1 MSHWLA
7 ILLALFFSAFFSGM
21 EIAFISSNR
30 LHLELQNKKGL
41 FPYGIISYLVK
52 HPGKFIATLLIG
64 NNIALVYYGQMMHEV
79 MVTIP
84 FINVSVSPYI
94 WLLLETGI
102 STFFILFFAEF
113 LPKAIFRA
121 RAEEALKNFAL
132 PGMFFYIFLFPLSTL
147 VNGISNFI
155 LRVFFKV
162 DNEADNEIFSRVD
175 LDHYILEKT
184 DATLDEDIDHE
195 IEIFKN
201 ALDFSEQKAREF
213 MIPRTEMETISETE
227 SVKNLKKQFISSGY
241 SKILVYREDVDQIIG
256 YVHAFEL
263 FKKPENLKS
272 ILRPVTFIPESMKAN
287 EVLDLLTKQNRSIAV
302 VIDEFGGTSGMLTLE
317 DVVEELF
324 GEIAD
329 EHDIES
335 LTETQLSD
343 TELVLSARHEIA
355 HLNTK
360 YKLNLPE
367 SENYNTISGMI
378 FESTESIPEKG
389 EKVTIGDYT
398 FVVTRVSS
406 NRLEEVKLILPD
418 DD

>member
-7 ILLALFFSAFFSGM
+7 ILLALIFSAFFSGM

-79 MVTIP
+79 MVPFFDLTI
-84 FINVSVSPYI
+84 SPYV
-94 WLLLETGI
+94 WLLFETSI
-102 STFFILFFAEF
+102 STLFILFFAEF

-121 RAEEALKNFAL
+121 RAEEALKSFAL
-132 PGMFFYIFLFPLSTL
+132 PGLFFYIFLFPLSTL
-147 VNGISNFI
+147 INAISNFI
-155 LRVFFKV
+155 LKVFFKV
-162 DNEADNEIFSRVD
+162 DQEANDAIFSRVD

-184 DATLDEDIDHE
+184 DASLDEDIDHE

-201 ALDFSEQKAREF
+201 ALDFSQQKAREF
-213 MIPRTEMETISETE
+213 MIPRTEMETIAETE
-227 SVKNLKKQFISSGY
+227 SVKNLKKQFINSGY
-241 SKILVYREDVDQIIG
+241 SKILVFREDVDQIIG

-287 EVLDLLTKQNRSIAV
+287 EVLDLLTKENRSIAV

-329 EHDIES
+329 EHDVENLID
-335 LTETQLSD
+335 TQLND
-343 TELVLSARHEIA
+343 REFVFSARHEIDN
-355 HLNTK
+355 LNTK

-367 SENYNTISGMI
+367 SESYNTLSGMI
-378 FESTESIPEKG
+378 FETTESIPEKG
-389 EKVTIGDYT
+389 EKVMIGDYT
-398 FVVTRVSS
+398 FVITRVSS
-406 NRLEEVKLILPD
+406 NRLEEVKLILPEED
-418 DD
+418 

>member
-7 ILLALFFSAFFSGM
+7 ILLALIFSAFFSGM

-30 LHLELQNKKGL
+30 LHLELQKKKGL

-79 MVTIP
+79 MLP
-84 FINVSVSPYI
+84 FFNISISPYI
-94 WLLLETGI
+94 WLLFETVI
-102 STFFILFFAEF
+102 STLFILFFAEF

-132 PGMFFYIFLFPLSTL
+132 PGMFFYVFLFPLSTL
-147 VNGISNFI
+147 VNSISNF
-155 LRVFFKV
+155 LLKVFFKV
-162 DNEADNEIFSRVD
+162 DHEDENAIFSRVD

-227 SVKNLKKQFISSGY
+227 SVKTLKKQFISSGY

-287 EVLDLLTKQNRSIAV
+287 EVLDLLTQQNRSIAV

-329 EHDIES
+329 EHDVES
-335 LTETQLSD
+335 LTETQLS
-343 TELVLSARHEIA
+343 EREFVLSARHEIDN
-355 HLNTK
+355 LNTK
-360 YKLNLPE
+360 YKLHLPE

-378 FESTESIPEKG
+378 FESTESIPVKG
-389 EKVTIGDYT
+389 EKVVIGDYT

-406 NRLEEVKLILPD
+406 NRLEEVKLILPEED
-418 DD
+418 

>member
-7 ILLALFFSAFFSGM
+7 ILLALIFSAFFSGM

-79 MVTIP
+79 MVPFFDLTI
-84 FINVSVSPYI
+84 SPYV
-94 WLLLETGI
+94 WLLFETSI
-102 STFFILFFAEF
+102 STLFILFFAEF

-121 RAEEALKNFAL
+121 RAEEALKSFAI
-132 PGMFFYIFLFPLSTL
+132 PGLFFYIFLFPLSTL
-147 VNGISNFI
+147 INAISNFI
-155 LRVFFKV
+155 LKVFFKV
-162 DNEADNEIFSRVD
+162 DQEANDAIFSRVD

-184 DATLDEDIDHE
+184 DASLDEDIDHE

-201 ALDFSEQKAREF
+201 ALDFSQQKAREF
-213 MIPRTEMETISETE
+213 MIPRTEMETIAETE
-227 SVKNLKKQFISSGY
+227 SVKNLKKQFINSGY
-241 SKILVYREDVDQIIG
+241 SKILVFREDVDQIIG

-287 EVLDLLTKQNRSIAV
+287 EVLDLLTKENRSIAV

-329 EHDIES
+329 EHDVENLID
-335 LTETQLSD
+335 TQLND
-343 TELVLSARHEIA
+343 REFVFSARHEIDN
-355 HLNTK
+355 LNTK

-367 SENYNTISGMI
+367 SESYNTLSGMI
-378 FESTESIPEKG
+378 FETTESIPEKG
-389 EKVTIGDYT
+389 EKVMIGDYT
-398 FVVTRVSS
+398 FVITRVSS
-406 NRLEEVKLILPD
+406 NRLEEVKLILPEED
-418 DD
+418 

>member
-7 ILLALFFSAFFSGM
+7 IFLALIFSAFFSGM

-79 MVTIP
+79 LVPILNWP
-84 FINVSVSPYI
+84 VSAYLI
-94 WLLLETGI
+94 LLIE
-102 STFFILFFAEF
+102 TFFSTLLILFFAEF

-121 RAEEALKNFAL
+121 RAEEALKSFAL

-147 VNGISNFI
+147 INGISNFI
-155 LRVFFKV
+155 LKVFFKV
-162 DNEADNEIFSRVD
+162 DQEADNTIFSRID

-184 DATLDEDIDHE
+184 DANLDEDIDHE

-201 ALDFSEQKAREF
+201 ALDFSQQKAREF
-213 MIPRTEMETISETE
+213 MIPRTEMETIAETE
-227 SVKNLKKQFISSGY
+227 SVKNLKKQFINSGY

-287 EVLDLLTKQNRSIAV
+287 EVLDLLTQQNRSIAV

-329 EHDIES
+329 EHDVEHLI
-335 LTETQLSD
+335 ETQLND
-343 TELVLSARHEIA
+343 REFLLSARHEIDN
-355 HLNTK
+355 LNTK

-389 EKVTIGDYT
+389 EKVQIGDYT

-406 NRLEEVKLILPD
+406 NRLEEVKLILPED
-418 DD
+418 D

>member
-7 ILLALFFSAFFSGM
+7 ILLALIFSAFFSGM

-79 MVTIP
+79 MLPI
-84 FINVSVSPYI
+84 FDISISPYV
-94 WLLLETGI
+94 WLLFETVI
-102 STFFILFFAEF
+102 STLFILFFAEF

-121 RAEEALKNFAL
+121 RAEEALKSFAL
-132 PGMFFYIFLFPLSTL
+132 PGMFFYIFLFPISTF
-147 VNGISNFI
+147 VNGISNLI
-155 LRVFFKV
+155 LKVFFRA
-162 DNEADNEIFSRVD
+162 DHEADENIFSRID

-184 DATLDEDIDHE
+184 DTNLDEDIDHE

-201 ALDFSEQKAREF
+201 ALDFSQQKAREF
-213 MIPRTEMETISETE
+213 MIPRTEMETIAETE
-227 SVKNLKKQFISSGY
+227 SVKTLKKQFINSGF

-287 EVLDLLTKQNRSIAV
+287 EVRDLLTKQNRNIAV

-317 DVVEELF
+317 DVVEEIF
-324 GEIAD
+324 GEISD
-329 EHDIES
+329 EHDVEH
-335 LTETQLSD
+335 LTETQLND
-343 TELVLSARHEIA
+343 HEFVLSARHEIDN
-355 HLNTK
+355 LNSK

-367 SENYNTISGMI
+367 SDNYNTISGMI
-378 FESTESIPEKG
+378 FEILKASLKREK
-389 EKVTIGDYT
+389 K
-398 FVVTRVSS
+398 
-406 NRLEEVKLILPD
+406 
-418 DD
+418 